1 MVDALFLDDGRKQ
14 DFGTG
19 SSPVLT
25 TNIKIMKI
33 KITAGLHDTKKT
45 LDDVLPSDFIVP
57 RVGDI
62 IYYSNS
68 RYIVDRVII
77 DYDYNE
83 INVWV
88 KDYND

>member
-1 MVDALFLDDGRKQ
+1 
-14 DFGTG
+14 
-19 SSPVLT
+19 
-25 TNIKIMKI
+25 MKI
-33 KITAGLHDTKKT
+33 KITSGLHDTKKT

-88 KDYND
+88 KDFND

>member
-1 MVDALFLDDGRKQ
+1 M
-14 DFGTG
+14 
-19 SSPVLT
+19 
-25 TNIKIMKI
+25 II
-33 KITAGLHDTKKT
+33 KITSGLGDTEKIFDDN
-45 LDDVLPSDFIVP
+45 DDVLSDFIVP

-83 INVWV
+83 IGVWV
-88 KDYND
+88 KDYIH

>member
-1 MVDALFLDDGRKQ
+1 
-14 DFGTG
+14 
-19 SSPVLT
+19 
-25 TNIKIMKI
+25 MKI
-33 KITAGLHDTKKT
+33 KITSGLHDTKKT

>member
-1 MVDALFLDDGRKQ
+1 
-14 DFGTG
+14 
-19 SSPVLT
+19 
-25 TNIKIMKI
+25 MKI

-68 RYIVDRVII
+68 RYIVDRVTI

-88 KDYND
+88 KDFND

>member
-1 MVDALFLDDGRKQ
+1 
-14 DFGTG
+14 
-19 SSPVLT
+19 
-25 TNIKIMKI
+25 MKL

-45 LDDVLPSDFIVP
+45 LDDVLPSDFMVP

-88 KDYND
+88 KDFNE

>member
-1 MVDALFLDDGRKQ
+1 
-14 DFGTG
+14 
-19 SSPVLT
+19 
-25 TNIKIMKI
+25 MKI
-33 KITAGLHDTKKT
+33 KITSGLHDTKKT
-45 LDDVLPSDFIVP
+45 LDDVLPSNFIVP

>member
-1 MVDALFLDDGRKQ
+1 
-14 DFGTG
+14 
-19 SSPVLT
+19 
-25 TNIKIMKI
+25 MKI
-33 KITAGLHDTKKT
+33 KITAGLNDTKKT

-88 KDYND
+88 KDFN

>member
-1 MVDALFLDDGRKQ
+1 
-14 DFGTG
+14 
-19 SSPVLT
+19 
-25 TNIKIMKI
+25 MKI

-88 KDYND
+88 KDFND

>member
-1 MVDALFLDDGRKQ
+1 
-14 DFGTG
+14 
-19 SSPVLT
+19 
-25 TNIKIMKI
+25 MKI

-45 LDDVLPSDFIVP
+45 LDDVLPSDFMVP